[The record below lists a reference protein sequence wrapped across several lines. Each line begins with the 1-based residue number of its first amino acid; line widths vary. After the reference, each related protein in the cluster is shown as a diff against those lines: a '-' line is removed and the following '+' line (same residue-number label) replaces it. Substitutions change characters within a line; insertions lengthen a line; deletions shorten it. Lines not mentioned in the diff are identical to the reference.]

1 VNCTAIDQ
9 HDVRRGA
16 KCKRMLLRRNL
27 YLYVSVPSD
36 ESALC
41 LCNVGVQYEYSSR
54 MIIRGLVA
62 GSFQAEFDF
71 V

>member
-1 VNCTAIDQ
+1 
-9 HDVRRGA
+9 
-16 KCKRMLLRRNL
+16 MLLRRNL